1 MTAALTRYANAGQ
14 PIGHAG
20 PDAPVHADPRLDFVA
35 DLPRLADSPQAAADG
50 FRATLLQREVDDLRG
65 RLGQLRA
72 AAKRA
77 AGDMERAAV
86 LIESNYLG
94 TGYAQSLHERADE
107 LRAAITRSE
116 A

>member
-1 MTAALTRYANAGQ
+1 MTTS
-14 PIGHAG
+14 
-20 PDAPVHADPRLDFVA
+20 AP
-35 DLPRLADSPQAAADG
+35 AAATDG
-50 FRATLLQREVDDLRG
+50 HRATLLQREVDDLRG

-77 AGDMERAAV
+77 ASDMERAAV